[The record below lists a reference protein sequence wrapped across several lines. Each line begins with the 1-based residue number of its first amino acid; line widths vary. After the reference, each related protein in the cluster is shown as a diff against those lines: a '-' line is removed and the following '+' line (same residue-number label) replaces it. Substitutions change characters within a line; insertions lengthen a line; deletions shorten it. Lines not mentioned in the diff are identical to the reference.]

1 MALLRKINTRA
12 KTESNTGFGVN
23 TADYGGRFTNKN
35 GSANIEKR
43 GLPFL
48 ERISWFHTMLAM
60 PRWKFLALIFLFYA
74 IVNLLF
80 AIIYYTIGVEHLG
93 GMVSQT
99 AWEDFG
105 EAYFFSAQTFTTV
118 GYGRIN
124 PVGFMASTVAA
135 LEALLGLLSFA
146 LVTGLLYGRFSKP
159 KAFLRFSENALIAPY
174 KDGIA
179 IMLRMAPFKNTNLTD
194 VEAKLTLGM
203 AVEENGKM
211 NNRFFPMELEMSK
224 INALPLSWTLVHPIN
239 ESSPLYKLT
248 PADFAT
254 LRGEVLVFVK
264 AFDDMFSNT
273 VVTRTSYTFSEIIVG
288 AKFIPMYHSDSN
300 GGHTVLDFSKL
311 GAYNTVEISTL
322 FATEE
327 SMAVNE

>member
-1 MALLRKINTRA
+1 MALLRKINTKA
-12 KTESNTGFGVN
+12 KTESDTGFGVN
-23 TADYGGRFTNKN
+23 AADYGGRFINKD
-35 GSANIEKR
+35 GQANVTRR
-43 GLPFL
+43 GIPFL

-60 PRWKFLALIFLFYA
+60 PRWKFLALIFLFYGA
-74 IVNLLF
+74 VNLVF
-80 AIIYYTIGVEHLG
+80 AVIYCIIGVEHLG
-93 GMVSQT
+93 GMVTTS
-99 AWEDFG
+99 AWEQFG

-159 KAFLRFSENALIAPY
+159 KAFLRFSEKAIFAPY

-179 IMLRMAPFKNTNLTD
+179 LMLRMAPFKNTNLSD
-194 VEAKLTLGM
+194 AEAKLTLGM

-211 NNRFFPMELEMSK
+211 ANRFFPLELELSK
-224 INALPLSWTLVHPIN
+224 VNALTLSWTIVHPIN
-239 ESSPLYKLT
+239 ESSPLYKLS

-254 LRGEVLVFVK
+254 LRGEVLVFIR

-273 VVTRTSYTFSEIIVG
+273 VVARTSYTFGEMVVG
-288 AKFIPMYHSDSN
+288 AKFIPMYHSNQDSN
-300 GGHTVLDFSKL
+300 HTVLDFTKL
-311 GAYNTVEISTL
+311 SAYNTVDISEA
-322 FATEE
+322 FAAVDV
-327 SMAVNE
+327 AVNE

>member
-12 KTESNTGFGVN
+12 KTESNTGFGIN
-23 TADYGGRFTNKN
+23 TADYGGRFINKN
-35 GSANIEKR
+35 GRANIEKR

-48 ERISWFHTMLAM
+48 ERTSWFHTMLAM
-60 PRWKFLALIFLFYA
+60 PRWKFLGLIFLFYG
-74 IVNLLF
+74 IINLLF
-80 AIIYYTIGVEHLG
+80 ATIYYLIGVEHLG
-93 GMVSQT
+93 GMVTNSPLEQ
-99 AWEDFG
+99 FG

-124 PVGFMASTVAA
+124 PIGFMASTVAA

-159 KAFLRFSENALIAPY
+159 KAFLRFSENAIIAPY
-174 KDGIA
+174 KNGLA
-179 IMLRMAPFKNTNLTD
+179 LMLRLAPFKNANLTD
-194 VEAKLTLGM
+194 AEAKLTLGM

-211 NNRFFPMELEMSK
+211 SNRFFPMDLELSH
-224 INALPLSWTLVHPIN
+224 INALTLSWTVVHPIT

-248 PADFAT
+248 PADYAT

-273 VVTRTSYTFSEIIVG
+273 VVTRTSYTFGEIIVG
-288 AKFIPMYHSDSN
+288 AKFIPMYHSSPE
-300 GGHTVLDFSKL
+300 GSHTVLDFSKL

-322 FATEE
+322 FATVE